1 MNRCKE
7 RKRSLS
13 NVFLNIIKL
22 PKFPRYDFCFSENGL
37 VAYQGCQLLGQ
48 SSILGKLGENTQGIE
63 TGISILANHI
73 KKIHNHLCSTLGTGV
88 DPPRPVRTMSPFL
101 PFFFY
106 MRASLNSDRREE
118 VHLYPK
124 CLALSF
130 SSRSLSSGETNCQH
144 LINFALSY
152 MAGLTLPAKRGTFV
166 EFR

>member
-1 MNRCKE
+1 M
-7 RKRSLS
+7 
-13 NVFLNIIKL
+13 F
-22 PKFPRYDFCFSENGL
+22 F
-37 VAYQGCQLLGQ
+37 
-48 SSILGKLGENTQGIE
+48 SILLNYLNFQGMTSAFLRMGLWHIRAVSSW
-63 TGISILANHI
+63 GSQASWASQVRIPRALKPAYLYQQIISRKYTIIFVQPQGQGL
-73 KKIHNHLCSTLGTGV
+73 T
-88 DPPRPVRTMSPFL
+88 PPAPDGQCPLFYL
-101 PFFFY
+101 FFFY

>member
-22 PKFPRYDFCFSENGL
+22 PEFPRYDFCFSENGL

-101 PFFFY
+101 LFFFL
-106 MRASLNSDRREE
+106 RASLRGIVELGKSQGQTLSLCVPLSVKTPTTFEILD
-118 VHLYPK
+118 K
-124 CLALSF
+124 CLLSN
-130 SSRSLSSGETNCQH
+130 ENWN
-144 LINFALSY
+144 I
-152 MAGLTLPAKRGTFV
+152 
-166 EFR
+166 

>member
-22 PKFPRYDFCFSENGL
+22 PEFPRYDFCFSENGL

-73 KKIHNHLCSTLGTGV
+73 KKIHSHLCSTLIV
-88 DPPRPVRTMSPFL
+88 I
-101 PFFFY
+101 
-106 MRASLNSDRREE
+106 SDHREE

-130 SSRSLSSGETNCQH
+130 SSRSLSSGEANCQH